1 VWGRPSLM
9 ALEVLWR
16 WIFGAA
22 LLCSVYTALGRF
34 GPQAQRALNAVE
46 GLSFFQPVVG
56 VQTIT
61 EQLGSLLRLAWPQLR
76 WLLPAAFVAWNM
88 MAAAGRTIVLRRLDP
103 SLKPRRT
110 AMFCLGTVRSA
121 LLLGAWGL
129 WFWLVVESTR
139 VAITGPAAL
148 QQEPSVVLFSAMMI
162 VGTLLLYVIWAIF
175 SWFLYLAPLLAMR
188 RDTGPV
194 AALRASLT
202 ATHVYGKLIEINLVM
217 NIEKLAL
224 IVLAMVGSASPL
236 AFTTAASQGFLYIWW
251 IVVVLIYFIFSD
263 YFHVVREAAYLA
275 LWKNLGESQEHVG
288 TLTQPFTLKT

>member
-1 VWGRPSLM
+1 MEHDGGRWSNHRSAAPRPFSQ
-9 ALEVLWR
+9 AEAHCHVLP
-16 WIFGAA
+16 GH
-22 LLCSVYTALGRF
+22 
-34 GPQAQRALNAVE
+34 
-46 GLSFFQPVVG
+46 
-56 VQTIT
+56 
-61 EQLGSLLRLAWPQLR
+61 
-76 WLLPAAFVAWNM
+76 
-88 MAAAGRTIVLRRLDP
+88 
-103 SLKPRRT
+103 
-110 AMFCLGTVRSA
+110 RSA